1 MSKQWDMRDLDW
13 YGVDGVLP
21 GDTVRNENGF
31 VGKVTEKYDNVVWI
45 EPAEKP
51 ADKPVKYNF
60 NYVGYMLLAFVNW
73 ILSLL
78 WWYDDDLQ
86 QATLTMTFAIY
97 FLVMALHCKDD
108 KNNA

>member
-1 MSKQWDMRDLDW
+1 MSKQWDIRELEW
-13 YGVDGVLP
+13 YGVNHVQV
-21 GDTVRNENGF
+21 GDTVKNENGLIS
-31 VGKVTEKYDNVVWI
+31 KVTEKYNGVIWT
-45 EPAEKP
+45 EPADEP
-51 ADKPVKYNF
+51 VEKPVKYNF

-97 FLVMALHCKDD
+97 FFGNGFAL
-108 KNNA
+108 